1 MMSLMGAACAGLAVW
16 IAGCGGGHGHGG
28 APSTS
33 TGTPPPPP
41 PAAPRYVVL
50 LVADGWGYRVVD
62 ALRRYSGVAPVW
74 SDAAWTA
81 TSASTFDT
89 TTRAANGGVGYDGAR
104 AWSDLG
110 YLVSAVTDS
119 AASMTAMSTGE
130 KTDNGNVAVAP
141 GDSRRLVTLPELAQT
156 RGLAT
161 GAVTTVHLSHATPAA
176 WLAHNVDRNN
186 GLALAS
192 EMLFGAPDAVGTTAT
207 NPAYGGGLGAATVA
221 PAVVIGGG
229 HPTFSSSQYVDAA
242 IRSRLVAESG
252 QAGRFTL
259 VERVSG
265 QADAGA
271 RLQAAANDPAT
282 TRLCGLFGGPTGN
295 FDYRRADGSGRS
307 AENPTLPEATRAALT
322 LLARDPE
329 GFALMVEGGAVDFA
343 AHQNMLDLAVGEMIE
358 FEAAV
363 RTVVAWVDDPATPA
377 DWTNTLVL
385 VTGDHEC
392 GLLTAGPGQFP
403 DVPLGEVSA
412 RTLALEKVVTS
423 TGRRA
428 SWEDGDADSELDAGE
443 VVYWSW
449 GSGGHSNQLVP
460 LFARGLG
467 AGALTTAPAVVG
479 TDPVRGA
486 YVDDTEVFRRLQ
498 AALP

>member
-1 MMSLMGAACAGLAVW
+1 MLVSTVFAGVAAW
-16 IAGCGGGHGHGG
+16 IAGCGGGGGGGHGG
-28 APSTS
+28 APPTS

-41 PAAPRYVVL
+41 VVGPRYVVL
-50 LVADGWGYRVVD
+50 FVADGWGYRVVD
-62 ALRRYSGVAPVW
+62 ALRRYTGVAPVW

-104 AWSDLG
+104 AWSDLS

-130 KTDNGNVAVAP
+130 KTDNGNVCVAP
-141 GDSRRLVTLPELAQT
+141 GDARRLVTLPELAQG

-161 GAVTTVHLSHATPAA
+161 GSVTTVHLSHATPAA

-192 EMLFGAPDAVGTTAT
+192 EMLFGAPDAVGTGG
-207 NPAYGGGLGAATVA
+207 AYGGGLGPATVSA
-221 PAVVIGGG
+221 QVVIGGG
-229 HPTFSSSQYVDAA
+229 HPTFSANQYVDAA
-242 IRSRLVAESG
+242 IRSRLAAESG
-252 QAGRFTL
+252 QVGRFTF
-259 VERVSG
+259 VERISG

-282 TRLCGLFGGPTGN
+282 TRLCGLFGGAAGN

-322 LLARDPE
+322 VLGRDPE
-329 GFALMVEGGAVDFA
+329 GFALLVEGGAVDFA
-343 AHQNMLDLAVGEMIE
+343 SHQNMLDLAVGEMIE
-358 FEAAV
+358 LEAAV
-363 RTVVAWVDDPATPA
+363 RAFVAWVDDPATPA
-377 DWTNTLVL
+377 DWTNTIVL

-392 GLLTAGPGQFP
+392 GLLTAGPGLFP
-403 DVPLGEVSA
+403 DAPLGEVSA
-412 RTLALEKVVTS
+412 RTLALEKVVAS

-428 SWEDGDADSELDAGE
+428 SWEDGDGDAELDAGE
-443 VVYWSW
+443 VVYWHW

-467 AGALTTAPAVVG
+467 AAALTTAPAVVG
-479 TDPVRGA
+479 TDPVRGP

>member
-1 MMSLMGAACAGLAVW
+1 MRSISLVGVLLLSAASAGVVAW
-16 IAGCGGGHGHGG
+16 AAGCGGGGGHGG
-28 APSTS
+28 APTTS
-33 TGTPPPPP
+33 APT
-41 PAAPRYVVL
+41 APRYVVL

-62 ALRRYSGVAPVW
+62 ALRRYTGVAPVW
-74 SDAAWTA
+74 SDTAWTA
-81 TSASTFDT
+81 TSASTFDA
-89 TTRAANGGVGYDGAR
+89 TTRTTNGGVGYDGTR
-104 AWSDLG
+104 AWSDLS
-110 YLVSAVTDS
+110 YLVAAVTDS

-130 KTDNGNVAVAP
+130 KTDNGNIAVAP
-141 GDSRRLVTLPELAQT
+141 GDSRRLVTLPELAQA

-176 WLAHNVDRNN
+176 WLAHNVDRGN

-207 NPAYGGGLGAATVA
+207 NPAYGGGLGPATVS

-229 HPTFSSSQYVDAA
+229 HPAFSANPYVDAA
-242 IRSRLVAESG
+242 IRSRLAAESG
-252 QAGRFTL
+252 QAGRFTF
-259 VERVSG
+259 VERISG
-265 QADAGA
+265 QPDAAA
-271 RLQAAANDPAT
+271 RLQAAAADPAT
-282 TRLCGLFGGPTGN
+282 TRLCGLFGGAAGN
-295 FDYRRADGSGRS
+295 FEYRRADGSGRS

-322 LLARDPE
+322 VLARDPD

-343 AHQNMLDLAVGEMIE
+343 AHLNLLDQAVGEMIE

-363 RTVVAWVDDPATPA
+363 RAVVTWVDDPVTPA

-412 RTLALEKVVTS
+412 RTLGLEKVVTS

-428 SWEDGDADSELDAGE
+428 SWEDADADSEIDAGE
-443 VVYWSW
+443 VVHWSW